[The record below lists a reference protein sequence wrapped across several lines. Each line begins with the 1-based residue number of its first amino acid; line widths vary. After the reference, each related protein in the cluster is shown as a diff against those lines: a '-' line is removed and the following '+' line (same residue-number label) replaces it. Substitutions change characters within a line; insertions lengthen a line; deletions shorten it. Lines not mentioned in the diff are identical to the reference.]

1 MLRFTSRSRT
11 GNVRGLKLTPYL
23 IRGMLRKPGG
33 GGIGSFFKERT
44 LRQIASGRKT
54 RVEDTTR
61 LLSKLFLTPS
71 ANQSFSRFLGDI
83 FDEDYTRKEVRQ
95 ARKTLRQMY
104 GEEEDDD
111 EGEGVGRK
119 SRGRRGRRGSRENM
133 QEFAGILKR
142 IEQSAL
148 ETQAVTL
155 VNANKITRLSIRVLD
170 LQDNV
175 RSNAESAAQIAS
187 STSRNVL
194 ESLTMLQQL
203 VTQTS
208 SSDVDSE
215 DLFKR
220 LYDLE
225 LGQEQILE
233 LLGSKRP
240 TGRSATRA
248 NSNQV
253 EMAKLDSEEL
263 VKIIEKNTIEDIRK
277 ILIEKRP
284 DREDELNQILEA
296 IAGRRSTLDI
306 EEDELKEILKAALI
320 EALKESDC
328 CGNDSSMIGDILKTV
343 LPIGRTLGAIS
354 RAIGGITRSIGST
367 LARYLPR
374 LLAPAGLAVAGAA
387 AVTAGIVTGIGGA
400 EKRFVNKENEKI
412 APYGIQV
419 VGKNDQNQFV
429 YEDAD
434 GNRYTQD
441 NMPQKYKDVLEGY
454 AGDTRSRSSQEARK
468 RVETNKDLYKPID
481 ETKPQVQREAPPAA
495 QIAPAPVLQE
505 QTRVLAEQSPPVVQK
520 QSMGNTQPIITNV
533 YNNTVNNLPPKEKI
547 KVTNSENTYNRLI
560 YQDLDFPQTHGNLNM
575 G

>member
-1 MLRFTSRSRT
+1 
-11 GNVRGLKLTPYL
+11 
-23 IRGMLRKPGG
+23 
-33 GGIGSFFKERT
+33 
-44 LRQIASGRKT
+44 
-54 RVEDTTR
+54 
-61 LLSKLFLTPS
+61 
-71 ANQSFSRFLGDI
+71 
-83 FDEDYTRKEVRQ
+83 
-95 ARKTLRQMY
+95 
-104 GEEEDDD
+104 
-111 EGEGVGRK
+111 
-119 SRGRRGRRGSRENM
+119 
-133 QEFAGILKR
+133 
-142 IEQSAL
+142 
-148 ETQAVTL
+148 
-155 VNANKITRLSIRVLD
+155 
-170 LQDNV
+170 
-175 RSNAESAAQIAS
+175 
-187 STSRNVL
+187 
-194 ESLTMLQQL
+194 
-203 VTQTS
+203 
-208 SSDVDSE
+208 
-215 DLFKR
+215 
-220 LYDLE
+220 
-225 LGQEQILE
+225 
-233 LLGSKRP
+233 
-240 TGRSATRA
+240 
-248 NSNQV
+248 
-253 EMAKLDSEEL
+253 MAKLDSEEL

-306 EEDELKEILKAALI
+306 EEDELKEILKGALI

-367 LARYLPR
+367 LARYLP
-374 LLAPAGLAVAGAA
+374 LLAPAGLAVGGAA
-387 AVTAGIVTGIGGA
+387 AMTTGIVTGIGGA

-419 VGKNDQNQFV
+419 VGKNDQNRFV

-547 KVTNSENTYNRLI
+547 KVANSENTYNRLI
-560 YQDLDFPQTHGNLNM
+560 YQDLDFPQTHDNY
-575 G
+575 